1 APLLMLSIA
10 STTDV
15 SAASA
20 VGVANATVIATP
32 SSVSPINISIA
43 LPSINTRP
51 PTPSGS
57 TPTTAALI
65 GGAADGS
72 SDTVTVAG
80 ISVANGGTGSTVS
93 FSIAGDTTS
102 AYVVELGQAQSGG
115 ARPDGAT
122 QANTA
127 AGGAGSSGS
136 GTSSLIVSSQPLSG
150 SGRLAIVLSQ
160 APSDLIAGA
169 ISLSVNYN

>member
-1 APLLMLSIA
+1 MSTRTSI
-10 STTDV
+10 
-15 SAASA
+15 
-20 VGVANATVIATP
+20 
-32 SSVSPINISIA
+32 
-43 LPSINTRP
+43 
-51 PTPSGS
+51 PSGS
-57 TPTTAALI
+57 TPTTASLI

-72 SDTVTVAG
+72 SNVVTVAG
-80 ISVANGGTGSTVS
+80 ISVANGGSGSTVS

-102 AYVVELGQAQSGG
+102 AYVVELAQPQSGAG
-115 ARPDGAT
+115 APGGTGADT
-122 QANTA
+122 
-127 AGGAGSSGS
+127 GSNSVSAGS